1 MAEPGRHSRGPASG
15 GASRRPR
22 RRVSEDD
29 AMPVAVNGVELW
41 VVEQG
46 PADGPVV
53 VLLHGFPELGYS
65 WRHQIPALT
74 REGYRVVVPDLRGF
88 GRSQAPADIAAYS
101 VAQMSADVVGL
112 IDHAGAD
119 RAVVVGHDWGADIA
133 WKTAW
138 LHPERVRAV
147 AGLSVPF
154 VPRAPAPPLEIMRAN
169 LGEDF
174 YIVWFQEPGVA
185 EAVLERDVRRALATP
200 RVWDPAWAADTTEDP
215 PTPPFM
221 TDDELAVYVEAF
233 ERTGFGPALNLY
245 RNIDRNWEQTAAVAD
260 RRITQPALFLTGE
273 RDPVANFMPAAAM
286 DGWVTDLRE
295 SVVVPGAGHWVNQE
309 APEAVNE
316 ALLRWLASV

>member
-1 MAEPGRHSRGPASG
+1 MR
-15 GASRRPR
+15 
-22 RRVSEDD
+22 
-29 AMPVAVNGVELW
+29 VAVNGIDLW
-41 VVEQG
+41 VVEDG

-74 REGYRVVVPDLRGF
+74 EAGFRVVVPDLRGY
-88 GRSQAPADIAAYS
+88 GRSDAPPEIADYAIS
-101 VAQMSADVVGL
+101 EMSADVIGL
-112 IDHAGAD
+112 IDHAGVEQ
-119 RAVVVGHDWGADIA
+119 AVVVGHDWGADIA

-154 VPRAPAPPLEIMRAN
+154 VPRAPAPPLEIMREN

-185 EAVLERDVRRALATP
+185 EAALERDVRRALATTRIWNP
-200 RVWDPAWAADTTEDP
+200 KWAANPDEDP
-215 PTPPFM
+215 PTPAFM
-221 TDDELAVYVEAF
+221 TDAELQVYVDAF
-233 ERTGFGPALNLY
+233 EQTGFGSALNLY
-245 RNIDRNWEQTAAVAD
+245 RNIDRNWEQTAAVGE

-273 RDPVANFMPAAAM
+273 RDPVATFMPAQAM

-295 SVVVPGAGHWVNQE
+295 KVVVPGAGHWVNQE
-309 APEAVNE
+309 VPDAVND
-316 ALLRWLASV
+316 ALLRFLRGL